1 MPGNGNLLSEN
12 ENTMN
17 ELQDFMY
24 FWSQAFMHVAVR
36 YVLIAG
42 GMYLLFYV
50 FLRQRHKWVKIQA
63 KYPKTKQVMRET
75 LFSLQTTLIFA
86 VQFALFLF
94 VFRNY
99 TLIYEHISEYG
110 IPYYLLT
117 IVLMFFIHDTYFYWM
132 HRLIHHPKLY
142 RKVHLV
148 HHQSVN
154 PTPFAS
160 YSFHWV
166 ESILEGMIIPLIVFV
181 LPVHPSA
188 LILFL
193 LGQFMINVYG
203 HLGFEL
209 FPRGF
214 NRTWIGR
221 WINTSVAHNQHHE
234 HFTGNYGL
242 YFLFWDRWMGTL
254 RQDYDVAY
262 ENAQKL
268 SDYGKLQRNKPE
280 TVE

>member
-1 MPGNGNLLSEN
+1 
-12 ENTMN
+12 MN
-17 ELQDFMY
+17 DLRDFVY
-24 FWSQAFMHVAVR
+24 FWSQAFIHVAVR

-50 FLRQRHKWVKIQA
+50 LLRQRHKWVKIQD
-63 KYPKTKQVMRET
+63 KYPKTRQVIREM

-94 VFRNY
+94 VFRDH
-99 TLIYEHISEYG
+99 TLIYEHVSDYG
-110 IPYYLLT
+110 VPYYLFT

-166 ESILEGMIIPLIVFV
+166 ESILEGMIIPLIVFT

-221 WINTSVAHNQHHE
+221 WINTSVAHNQHHK

-254 RQDYDVAY
+254 RQDYDAAY
-262 ENAQKL
+262 EEAQKL